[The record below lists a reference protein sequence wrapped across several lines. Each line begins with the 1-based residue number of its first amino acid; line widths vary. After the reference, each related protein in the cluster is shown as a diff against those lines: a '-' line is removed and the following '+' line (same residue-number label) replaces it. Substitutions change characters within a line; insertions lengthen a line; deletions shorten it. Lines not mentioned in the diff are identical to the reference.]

1 MSYAQFG
8 LIEAGDYNYLATGA
22 TNGVPNHNVANMNTV
37 YATGTGNKG
46 YGQTALA
53 TETAGST
60 ITAASKWAGLV
71 NNSANAAA
79 HQGSTITSIT
89 APVSGGTITYLS
101 ALPTN
106 ITAVFNNRLN
116 ASGTGTTSTS
126 TATRSTS
133 WSQYLTFTHTVTF
146 ASGDAARY
154 FFNAGGQIKMTMSH
168 PTGTAIDNLFNAL
181 ATASGTIVQ
190 SSPVSGTVS
199 IAGVNYNGITKVG
212 GSGTPTTLGTNLGY
226 YAMTAT
232 NQTVFKQIATTGP
245 SGYLSTFIQMDMKT
259 NGTQGSNGDAGSVVT
274 ITTTWDEIPNGLAVT
289 AGSAVTLTLV
299 PPRTTYL
306 PTASWGTPVLA
317 SSVTGA

>member
-8 LIEAGDYNYLATGA
+8 LIEAGDYNYLATGS
-22 TNGVPNHNVANMNTV
+22 TNGTPNHNVANMNTV

-53 TETAGST
+53 TEATGNT

-71 NNSANAAA
+71 VNSANAAA

-89 APVSGGTITYLS
+89 APVTGGTVSYLS

-106 ITAVFNNRLN
+106 ISTVFNNRLN
-116 ASGTGTTSTS
+116 ASGSGTTSAS
-126 TATRSTS
+126 TATRATT
-133 WSQYLTFTHTVTF
+133 WNQYLTFTHTVTF

-154 FFNAGGQIKMTMSH
+154 FFNAGGQLKLTMSH

-190 SSPVSGTVS
+190 SSPISGTVNV
-199 IAGVNYNGITKVG
+199 AGVNYNGITKVG
-212 GSGTPTTLGTNLGY
+212 GSGTPTTLATNLGY
-226 YAMTAT
+226 YAMTTT

-245 SGYLSTFIQMDMKT
+245 SGYLSTFVQIDMKT
-259 NGTQGSNGDAGSVVT
+259 NGTQNSNGDAGSVYT

-289 AGSAVTLTLV
+289 SGSAVTLTLV

-306 PTASWGTPVLA
+306 PSASWGTPALS